1 MLDFQMFIT
10 ANDNKTFLN
19 ETWSKISN
27 MMTIA
32 QLQVSHKML
41 QTDNYILVM
50 KQNIY
55 IWNST

>member
-19 ETWSKISN
+19 ETWSKITN

>member
-27 MMTIA
+27 IMTIA

>member
-19 ETWSKISN
+19 KTWSKISN